1 MERAA
6 ARAFVLAGGLIF
18 ATTQFSTASIAK
30 TAHAPPFSIW
40 DVELGGQVT
49 DIPERDLAEIAC
61 GTNGGPP
68 SRPLASLT
76 EFAQCPPAD
85 DGAREIYFSYDDELE
100 YRALAMELETESALY
115 AGTTVAGHPVVAS
128 ILVADGG
135 KIVGIRIITDDRAD
149 IRERRRAASLAA
161 SLKSRFGSGWTCT
174 DTPPE
179 EGEGPLGG
187 IFINQTCEKSDETH
201 GRLSLA
207 TRYLRKKGQHGR
219 DPITGRAV
227 KGAYESLTRF
237 EQRKP

>member
-1 MERAA
+1 MRCPAI
-6 ARAFVLAGGLIF
+6 RAFVLAGGLLI
-18 ATTQFSTASIAK
+18 ATSQLSTASIAK
-30 TAHAPPFSIW
+30 TAHAPPFSVW
-40 DVELGGQVT
+40 DVELGGLVT
-49 DIPERDLAEIAC
+49 EIPERDLAEIAC

-68 SRPLASLT
+68 SRPLASLD
-76 EFAQCPPAD
+76 EFGQCPPAD
-85 DGAREIYFSYDDELE
+85 DGVREIYFSYDDELE
-100 YRALAMELETESALY
+100 YRARAMELETESALY

-128 ILVADGG
+128 VLAADDG

-149 IRERRRAASLAA
+149 IRERRRAASL
-161 SLKSRFGSGWTCT
+161 STTLKSRFGADWTCT

-179 EGEGPLGG
+179 EGEIPLGG
-187 IFINQTCEKSDETH
+187 IFINQYCEKSDETH